1 MNNKVKT
8 RILFLFLVISAW
20 SGVSASAQGRIG
32 GTVTDAKGEPV
43 VGAVVM
49 LENNTSIASTTD
61 FDGRYSLVI
70 PASVRH
76 PKLKASCIGYNEKS
90 MDAEG
95 KTKVDFVLE
104 ENAEELD
111 EVVVVGYGSMRR
123 SDLTGSVASVRIDE
137 DEASRSTNI
146 GQLLQG
152 QASGVQVVNNGGA
165 PDGGISILVRGASSF
180 NGSSQPLYV
189 VDGVIISGSSSSH
202 KMLTVGTSSDSDDT
216 VNGLMGLNP
225 QDIASIE
232 ILKDASATAIYGSQ
246 GANGVVLITTK
257 TANRERP
264 VIRFNSGVDISQVS
278 KKADILSFDEY
289 SDYVYTKLQMGVA
302 GARTAM
308 EAMYEDADNRTGLK
322 VYPMDWQDLAM
333 RTAVSQRYFFSIAGK
348 PKSTSYSY
356 SLGYSDREGI
366 IRTTSVKQ
374 YTMRLNLDRTVGKRF
389 RFGTKTN
396 LAYIDSDM
404 TQATSGGSLVA
415 ATSLIRSI
423 LMFRPYSGYNLDEEF
438 EDEEGNLQSSPLRW
452 LDRRNFV
459 NNRQEYRITPSLYA
473 EYKIAPW
480 LTFRSTLG
488 GDYRNAEYQKFKSAL
503 INTSAEGTDAATG
516 TFESLYWNMDNL
528 LMFNKTIGAHNL
540 SGTLGSS
547 IDKRFSTEER
557 VQGWGIDQYK
567 AGVYAINAAP
577 YTGLSYYENQ
587 SQRASFFIRAIYSFQ
602 DRYVLTATFREDGSS
617 KFREGNKWAAF
628 PSFAF
633 AWRINQEPWFRIPA
647 VSMAKLRFGW
657 GRVGNQDIGTRLT
670 LSNYGSSHIPTHDVG
685 NPSESTVSL
694 YPSNIANPDLKWE
707 TTEQLNAGLDLSLWK
722 GRVALTVDAYRKM
735 TYDLLQSKTIPSS
748 TGFSSVYVNEGD
760 IENKGLEFTLDLV
773 PVKTSSLEWTLSGN
787 ISFNRSKI
795 VKISDTADSKQI
807 FVTPDHAEEVVY
819 FYGSSLGTSNY
830 VSYPGNIFMEG
841 YPMAL
846 FYGWKVKGIVREGQ
860 AGTPLA
866 EGSDERQPGY
876 IDYYDLNGNGYID
889 DEDRTIIGDPNP
901 DFIYGF
907 RTTVTWKSL
916 SLSAGFNGSYG
927 NDIINMNKAVETYTA
942 ATSTN
947 VLRDAFYKAWTP
959 ERQETDYPALGSI
972 TTADSKKVS
981 SWYIED
987 GSYLRLANLSLS
999 WNAPVKKN
1007 ARVLKGLALTASA
1020 NNLHVWTRYSGW
1032 DPDVNSF
1039 GTNIRKLG
1047 CDSGSYPASRTF
1059 SFDVKFTF

>member
-1 MNNKVKT
+1 MNNTIT
-8 RILFLFLVISAW
+8 RIIFLFLIISAW
-20 SGVSASAQGRIG
+20 SGVSAAAQGRIG
-32 GTVTDAKGEPV
+32 GKVLDAKGEPV

-49 LENNTSIASTTD
+49 LENNTSVAATTD
-61 FDGRYSLVI
+61 FDGRYSMTI
-70 PASVRH
+70 PSSARH
-76 PKLKASCIGYNEKS
+76 PKLKASCIGYVEQTL
-90 MDAEG
+90 DAEG
-95 KTKVDFVLE
+95 KTEVNFVLE

-137 DEASRSTNI
+137 GEASRSTNI

-152 QASGVQVVNNGGA
+152 QASGVQVVNDGGA
-165 PDGGISILVRGASSF
+165 PDGGVSILVRGASSF

-189 VDGVIISGSSSSH
+189 VDGIIFNGASSSH
-202 KMLTVGTSSDSDDT
+202 RMLTVGTSGDSDDT

-232 ILKDASATAIYGSQ
+232 ILKDASATAIYGSE

-264 VIRFNSGVDISQVS
+264 VIRFNSGVDVSQIS
-278 KKADILSFDEY
+278 KRADILSFDEY
-289 SDYVYTKLQMGVA
+289 SDYIYTKVQMEVPG
-302 GARTAM
+302 GRSIL
-308 EAMYEDADNRTGLK
+308 EAMYEDPVNRTGLK
-322 VYPMDWQDLAM
+322 VYPVDWQDYAL
-333 RTAVSQRYFFSIAGK
+333 RTAVSQRYYLSIAGK

-404 TQATSGGSLVA
+404 TQATSGGSLISS
-415 ATSLIRSI
+415 TSLIRSI
-423 LMFRPYSGYNLDEEF
+423 MMFPPYSSYNLEEEF

-452 LDRRNFV
+452 LDRRDFV
-459 NNRQEYRITPSLYA
+459 DTRQEYRITPNLYA

-480 LTFRSTLG
+480 LTFRSMVG
-488 GDYRNAEYQKFKSAL
+488 GDYRNAEYQKFKSSL
-503 INTSAEGTDAATG
+503 INTTSEGSNAATG
-516 TFESLYWNMDNL
+516 TFESLYWNIDNL
-528 LMFNKTIGAHNL
+528 LMFDKKLGAHNL
-540 SGTLGSS
+540 SGTLGSTVNKKLS
-547 IDKRFSTEER
+547 IDER

-567 AGVYAINAAP
+567 AGVNSINSAP

-587 SQRASFFIRAIYSFQ
+587 SQLASFFIRAIYSYR

-633 AWRINQEPWFRIPA
+633 AWRLNQEPWFKIPA
-647 VSMAKLRFGW
+647 VSMAKLRLGW
-657 GRVGNQDIGTRLT
+657 GRVGNQNIGSRLT

-685 NPSESTVSL
+685 NSAESTIVL

-735 TYDLLQSKTIPSS
+735 TYDLLQSKAIPYS
-748 TGFSSVYVNEGD
+748 TGFTSVYVNEGD
-760 IENKGLEFTLDLV
+760 IENKGLELTLDLV
-773 PVKTSSLEWTLSGN
+773 PVKTHSWEWTLNGN

-795 VKISDTADSKQI
+795 VKISDTADSKQVFI
-807 FVTPDHAEEVVY
+807 TPDHAEEVVY
-819 FYGSSLGTSNY
+819 FYGSSLGSSNY
-830 VSYPGNIFMEG
+830 VTYPGNIFMEG

-860 AGTPLA
+860 VGTPLA
-866 EGSDERQPGY
+866 EGGEERQPGY

-889 DEDRTIIGDPNP
+889 DEDRTIIGNPNP

-907 RTTVTWKSL
+907 QTALTWKRL
-916 SLSAGFNGSYG
+916 TLSAGFNGSFG

-942 ATSTN
+942 TAGSN
-947 VLRDAFYKAWTP
+947 VLRDAFHKAWTP
-959 ERQETDYPALGSI
+959 ENQDTDYPAVGSI
-972 TTADSKKVS
+972 STTDSRKVS
-981 SWYIED
+981 TWYVED

-999 WNAPVKKN
+999 WRAPIRRD
-1007 ARVLKGLALTASA
+1007 ARVLKGLTLSASA

-1047 CDSGSYPASRTF
+1047 CDSGSYPANRTF

>member
-1 MNNKVKT
+1 MNNTVIT
-8 RILFLFLVISAW
+8 RIFFLFLLISAW
-20 SGVSASAQGRIG
+20 SGVPAAAQGRIG
-32 GTVTDAKGEPV
+32 GKVTDAKGEPV

-49 LENNTSIASTTD
+49 LENSTSVAATTD
-61 FDGRYSLVI
+61 FDGRYSMTI
-70 PASVRH
+70 PSSVQH
-76 PKLKASCIGYNEKS
+76 PRLKASCIGYIEQTL
-90 MDAEG
+90 DAER
-95 KTKVDFVLE
+95 KTEVNFVLE

-189 VDGVIISGSSSSH
+189 VDGIIINGSSSSH
-202 KMLTVGTSSDSDDT
+202 KMLTVGTSGDSDDT

-264 VIRFNSGVDISQVS
+264 VIRFNSGVDVSQIS
-278 KKADILSFDEY
+278 KRADILSFDEY
-289 SDYVYTKLQMGVA
+289 SDYIYTKVQMGVP
-302 GARTAM
+302 GGLSVL
-308 EAMYEDADNRTGLK
+308 ESMYEDTDNRTGLK
-322 VYPMDWQDLAM
+322 VYPMDWQDHAL
-333 RTAVSQRYFFSIAGK
+333 RTAVSQRYYFSISGK

-374 YTMRLNLDRTVGKRF
+374 YTMRLNLDRMVGKRF

-423 LMFRPYSGYNLDEEF
+423 MMFRPYSTYNLEEEF
-438 EDEEGNLQSSPLRW
+438 EDEEGNLQSSPMRW

-480 LTFRSTLG
+480 LTFRSTVG
-488 GDYRNAEYQKFKSAL
+488 GDYRNAEYQKFKSAQ
-503 INTSAEGTDAATG
+503 INTSSEGTNAATG
-516 TFESLYWNMDNL
+516 TFESLNWNIDNL
-528 LMFNKTIGAHNL
+528 LMFNKKFGAHNL
-540 SGTLGSS
+540 SGTLGATM
-547 IDKRFSTEER
+547 DKSFSTDER

-577 YTGLSYYENQ
+577 YTGLSYYEGQ
-587 SQRASFFIRAIYSFQ
+587 SQRASFFIRAIYSYR

-617 KFREGNKWAAF
+617 KFRDENKWAAF

-633 AWRINQEPWFRIPA
+633 AWRLNQEPWFKIPA
-647 VSMAKLRFGW
+647 VSMAKLRLGW
-657 GRVGNQDIGTRLT
+657 GRVGNQNIGSRLT
-670 LSNYGSSHIPTHDVG
+670 LSNYSSSHIPTHDPG
-685 NPSESTVSL
+685 NPSESTVVL
-694 YPSNIANPDLKWE
+694 YPSNIANPALKWE

-773 PVKTSSLEWTLSGN
+773 PVKTSSWEWTLNGN

-795 VKISDTADSKQI
+795 VKISETADSKKVFI
-807 FVTPDHAEEVVY
+807 TPDRAEEVVY
-819 FYGSSLGTSNY
+819 FYGSSLGSSNY
-830 VSYPGNIFMEG
+830 VTYPGNIFMEG

-860 AGTPLA
+860 TGTPLA
-866 EGSDERQPGY
+866 EGGDVRQPGY

-889 DEDRTIIGDPNP
+889 DEDRTIIGNPNP

-907 RTTVTWKSL
+907 RTALTWKSL
-916 SLSAGFNGSYG
+916 TLSASFNGSYG

-942 ATSTN
+942 TAASN
-947 VLRDAFYKAWTP
+947 VLRDAFHKAWTP
-959 ERQETDYPALGSI
+959 QNQDTDYPAIGSI

-981 SWYIED
+981 SWYVED

-999 WNAPVKKN
+999 WSAPIKKN
-1007 ARVLKGLALTASA
+1007 ARVLKGLTLTASA

-1047 CDSGSYPASRTF
+1047 CDSGSYPANRTF